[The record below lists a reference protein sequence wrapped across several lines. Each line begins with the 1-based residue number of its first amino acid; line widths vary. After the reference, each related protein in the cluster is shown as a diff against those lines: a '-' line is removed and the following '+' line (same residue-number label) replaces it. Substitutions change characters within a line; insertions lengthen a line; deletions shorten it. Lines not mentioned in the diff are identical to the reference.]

1 MLWLRLLLASFL
13 LRHVA
18 IARGKKINR
27 TFLAK
32 QVETGALVIYQTI
45 FLLLCFLR
53 KKIAMGG
60 QFFFYL
66 RSNCLFDLLI
76 YLAKH
81 CLFFGLEESWG
92 QPQRPNFPSPWPT
105 MLALSLDCS
114 TAALTT
120 PQRVLA
126 TWKLVELKML
136 DFSDRT
142 RTGISILTSAADQW
156 PKNSAY
162 LKRNCLFYSKED
174 LKKYLNAMQS
184 QVLLFDYDWSWFID
198 RYIFKPSSCFQII

>member
-92 QPQRPNFPSPWPT
+92 QPQGSNFPSPWAT
-105 MLALSLDCS
+105 MLALRIDCS
-114 TAALTT
+114 TAALPT
-120 PQRVLA
+120 PQRVLPV
-126 TWKLVELKML
+126 WDWLSSRCL
-136 DFSDRT
+136 
-142 RTGISILTSAADQW
+142 LTSVIVRELVFLSWHQPLTKTVLIW
-156 PKNSAY
+156 
-162 LKRNCLFYSKED
+162 KEIACSIQ
-174 LKKYLNAMQS
+174 KKIWKS
-184 QVLLFDYDWSWFID
+184 I
-198 RYIFKPSSCFQII
+198 